1 MSAVVK
7 TAKISS
13 RRQITLPRDVRKA
26 LGTDYVRIVSEQGS
40 VRIEPVNDV
49 AGSLAHYA
57 KGRKR
62 VPFRVVREQ
71 AWEVHVC
78 DKRHRLPVAA
88 NQFSLRA
95 SNEKVFY
102 SCRHPC

>member
-13 RRQITLPRDVRKA
+13 KGQITLPREVRKA
-26 LGTDYVRIVSEQGS
+26 LGTDHVRIVSDRGS
-40 VRIEPVNDV
+40 VRIEPVSDL

-62 VPFRVVREQ
+62 VSFQVARDKAWEAVVREK
-71 AWEVHVC
+71 H
-78 DKRHRLPVAA
+78 KRR
-88 NQFSLRA
+88 
-95 SNEKVFY
+95 
-102 SCRHPC
+102 

>member
-7 TAKISS
+7 TAKIFS
-13 RRQITLPRDVRKA
+13 RGQITLPRDIRKA
-26 LGTDYVRIVSEQGS
+26 LGTDYVRIVSAQGS

-62 VPFRVVREQ
+62 VPFRIAREQ
-71 AWEVHVC
+71 AWVVHVR
-78 DKRHRLPVAA
+78 DKFMLTRR
-88 NQFSLRA
+88 
-95 SNEKVFY
+95 
-102 SCRHPC
+102 

>member
-1 MSAVVK
+1 MSAMVK

-13 RRQITLPRDVRKA
+13 KGQITLPRDVRKA
-26 LGTDYVRIVSEQGS
+26 LGTDHVRIVSEQGS

-62 VPFRVVREQ
+62 VPFRVAREQ
-71 AWEVHVC
+71 AWEGHVR
-78 DKRHRLPVAA
+78 DKYKRR
-88 NQFSLRA
+88 
-95 SNEKVFY
+95 
-102 SCRHPC
+102 

>member
-1 MSAVVK
+1 VSAVVK
-7 TAKISS
+7 TTKISS
-13 RRQITLPRDVRKA
+13 RGQITLPRDVREA

-62 VPFRVVREQ
+62 VKFRVAREQ
-71 AWEVHVC
+71 AWEAHVR
-78 DKRHRLPVAA
+78 DKFKLKRL
-88 NQFSLRA
+88 
-95 SNEKVFY
+95 
-102 SCRHPC
+102 